1 MNELYNIVTKTN
13 TPIISTEIIQEIQS
27 YCIANADA
35 ERVEKS
41 QRFFKEEFVGHGLT
55 APQLYS
61 KVKELQKEGNFDL
74 PAVLE
79 AAPVLMKGGMF
90 EEISMALLLLGGLWK
105 QFTPE
110 TFQTINSWF
119 SLSISNWAHADTLGM
134 FILPKFLDKKILD
147 MNDFRSWLDS
157 PYKFQRRC
165 VPVTLIKH
173 MKKTREVMPSI
184 LFVEKL
190 MADPER
196 VVHQGMGWF
205 LREAWKINAAE
216 VEPFLLKY
224 KDTAPRLII
233 QYACE
238 KMTSENKLRFRRAK

>member
-1 MNELYNIVTKTN
+1 MTN
-13 TPIISTEIIQEIQS
+13 FTMTSNEIIQEIRS
-27 YCIANADA
+27 YCLANANA
-35 ERVEKS
+35 ERLKTS
-41 QRFFKEEFVGHGLT
+41 QRFFKDEFVGYGLT
-55 APQLYS
+55 AQQQYAQA
-61 KVKELQKEGNFDL
+61 KTLQKENGIDL

-79 AAPVLMKGGMF
+79 AAPILMKGGMY
-90 EEISMALLLLGGLWK
+90 EEISMGLLLFDGLWK

-110 TFQTINSWF
+110 TFQTISNWF
-119 SLSISNWAHADTLGM
+119 VFGINNWAHADTLGM
-134 FILPKFLDKKILD
+134 LLLPKFLDKKILE
-147 MNDFRSWLDS
+147 MNDFGSWLDS

-173 MKKTREVMPSI
+173 MKKTRQVMPSI

-196 VVHQGMGWF
+196 EVHQGMGWF
-205 LREAWKINAAE
+205 LREAWKINPAE
-216 VEPFLLKY
+216 VESFLLKY

-238 KMTSENKLRFRRAK
+238 KMTPENKLRFKRAK

>member
-1 MNELYNIVTKTN
+1 MTT
-13 TPIISTEIIQEIQS
+13 TEIIQEIRS
-27 YCIANADA
+27 YCIANANA
-35 ERVEKS
+35 ERLKTS
-41 QRFFKEEFVGHGLT
+41 QRFFKEEFIGYGLT
-55 APQLYS
+55 APQVYS
-61 KVKELQKEGNFDL
+61 KVKEMLKSGGFDL
-74 PAVLE
+74 KIIQE
-79 AAPVLMKGGMF
+79 AAPILMKGGMY
-90 EEISMALLLLGGLWK
+90 EEISIGLLLLDGLWK

-110 TFQTINSWF
+110 TFKTIGSWF
-119 SLSISNWAHADTLGM
+119 SFSINNWAHADTLGM
-134 FILPKFLDKKILD
+134 LILPRFLDKKILE

-173 MKKTREVMPSI
+173 MKKTRQVMPSI

-196 VVHQGMGWF
+196 EVHQGMGWF
-205 LREAWKINAAE
+205 LREAWKISPAE
-216 VEPFLLKY
+216 TESFLEKY

-238 KMTSENKLRFRRAK
+238 KMTAENKLRFKKAK

>member
-1 MNELYNIVTKTN
+1 MTTA
-13 TPIISTEIIQEIQS
+13 EIIQEIRS
-27 YCIANADA
+27 YCIANANA
-35 ERVEKS
+35 ERLKTS
-41 QRFFKEEFVGHGLT
+41 QRFFKEEFIGYGLT
-55 APQLYS
+55 APQVYS
-61 KVKELQKEGNFDL
+61 KVKEMLKRGNFDL
-74 PAVLE
+74 KTIQETLPI
-79 AAPVLMKGGMF
+79 LMKGGMY
-90 EEISMALLLLGGLWK
+90 EEISIGLLLIDGLWK

-110 TFQTINSWF
+110 TFKTIGSWF
-119 SLSISNWAHADTLGM
+119 SFSINNWAHADTLGM
-134 FILPKFLDKKILD
+134 LILPRFLDKKILE

-173 MKKTREVMPSI
+173 MKKTRQVMPSI

-196 VVHQGMGWF
+196 EVHQGMGWF
-205 LREAWKINAAE
+205 LREAWKISPAE
-216 VEPFLLKY
+216 TESFLEKY

-238 KMTSENKLRFRRAK
+238 KMTAENKLRFKRTK